1 MLPILVAASCLSAA
15 PPTATIH
22 LPSALVTVTPESE
35 VVVRCGAVG
44 FLPLAG
50 LGPVFEVD
58 GHRHG
63 PRDYAARVTGQRVVG
78 RRVVTGFRAD
88 FGSVSLGYR
97 VTVWPEDG
105 SLRVRVQSGSPFG
118 RGVTAGRVLCSGAWQ
133 RYDLTRTQEAY
144 GQDWWTQTN
153 YLVDEDAFFSAEWML
168 EGSRASGV
176 DTPDPADRGRGP
188 FSAAPNLT
196 YAPLTD
202 GTIPAID
209 ETLVLRVGRSL
220 ADAMP
225 RPRQKPSE
233 YKAEMAHMVY
243 LDLWGGSARD
253 LSHTLALMEAVTS
266 GRRPLLTILQPWE
279 AGGWD
284 ALLPDSIR
292 MPDYGPDPKV
302 GSVEE
307 LQGLAELG
315 TRLGRFGFRTNYMVL
330 RENSPSYVEGRAR
343 FALGPD
349 GTPKWHTSPADWAL
363 LASRQEREIHE
374 LWEPTASFTDQLT
387 SGASPAAWLDFAAA
401 HRPTAGTLGDVLER
415 MRGMANAIKAVHH
428 GPLGSESLMDQYL
441 LGEFVDFGDF
451 GIMDGYH
458 RVTCPEY
465 HLRVMR
471 DFTTFFGMGLHY
483 RFVENA
489 PYPEF
494 HRGRCRFWTDRA
506 QQDDYRCM
514 EVLYGNGGYLA
525 YDGGTPWTYALT
537 ELLLVANLQDYY
549 AGARASAVEYL
560 DGGRWQSLEEL
571 IRAGY
576 TYPISPF
583 GPQPDAFRRVRVR
596 YDSGLVVVTNRSDEP
611 LAIDAGGL
619 ALVLPRSGW
628 AAWMPDGT
636 VRAFSAL
643 HPDTGQRVDAIHDAR
658 RQFRYIDPRGVFT
671 EGVSIPTAWRAGRVA
686 VELDE
691 QAHTLRVRGRALPL
705 RIASPPLES
714 IDFGF
719 ETGPDGWL
727 PGEGILTF
735 GAQNGLL
742 HLRAITPDPQLLSP
756 ELRIP
761 GDSVRALVVRL
772 RATAGEMGQLYFA
785 TSDDPAMSEE
795 RMFPLSI
802 MPGREFV
809 ECRVPVGESRAWRG
823 HTITRLR
830 LDPVHGPDSADV
842 EIDGI
847 WTERE

>member
-1 MLPILVAASCLSAA
+1 MLRLGVATVCLAAASPVLADMCC
-15 PPTATIH
+15 
-22 LPSALVTVTPESE
+22 LPSADVEVTAESG
-35 VVVRCGAVG
+35 VVVRCGGAS
-44 FLPLAG
+44 FRPLAG
-50 LGPVFEVD
+50 LGPVFEV
-58 GHRHG
+58 GGRRYG
-63 PRDYAARVTGQRVVG
+63 PGDYAAWVTGRRVVG

-88 FGSVSLGYR
+88 AGPVTVGYR
-97 VTVWPEDG
+97 LTMWAEGD
-105 SLRVRVQSGSPFG
+105 SLRVRIQSGSPFG
-118 RGVTAGRVLCSGAWQ
+118 RGVTAGQVLCSGAWQ

-144 GQDWWTQTN
+144 GQDWWPQTN

-168 EGSRASGV
+168 EGSRASGSEA
-176 DTPDPADRGRGP
+176 PDPADRGHGP
-188 FSAAPNLT
+188 FAAAPVLT

-209 ETLVLRVGRSL
+209 ETLVLRAGRALS
-220 ADAMP
+220 DAMP

-233 YKAEMAHMVY
+233 YKAEMARMVY
-243 LDLWGGSARD
+243 VDFWGGSAKD
-253 LSHTLALMEAVTS
+253 LTRTLALMEAATW
-266 GRRPLLTILQPWE
+266 GRRRFLTVLQPWE

-292 MPDYGPDPKV
+292 LPEYGPDPKV

-307 LQGLAELG
+307 LRDLADLG
-315 TRLGRFGFRTNYMVL
+315 KRLGRFGFRTNYMVL
-330 RENSPSYVEGRAR
+330 RESSPSYAEGRAR

-349 GTPKWHTSPADWAL
+349 GTPKWHTSPADWAHL
-363 LASRQEREIHE
+363 VARQEREIRE
-374 LWEPTASFTDQLT
+374 LWRPTASFTDQLT
-387 SGASPAAWLDFAAA
+387 SGAAPGAWLDFAAD
-401 HRPTAGTLGDVLER
+401 HEPTTGTVGDALER
-415 MRGMANAIKAVHH
+415 MRGMARAIKEAHR

-471 DFTTFFGMGLHY
+471 DLTTFFGMGLHY

-494 HRGRCRFWTDRA
+494 HRGKCRFWTDRR

-525 YDGGTPWTYALT
+525 YDGGTDWTYVLT

-549 AGARASAVEYL
+549 AGARVSAVEYL
-560 DGGRWQSLEEL
+560 EQGRWQSLAEL
-571 IRAGY
+571 IRAGH

-611 LAIDAGGL
+611 LSVDAGGL

-643 HPDTGQRVDAIHDAR
+643 HPDSGQRVDAIRDDR
-658 RQFRYIDPRGVFT
+658 RQFRYIDPRGVMT
-671 EGVSIPTAWRAGRVA
+671 EGASIPTAWNRGRVA
-686 VELDE
+686 LELD
-691 QAHTLRVRGRALPL
+691 QPAGVLRVDGKALPL
-705 RIASPPLES
+705 RVAEPPVEA

-719 ETGPDGWL
+719 EAGTDGWL
-727 PGEGILTF
+727 PGEGILAF
-735 GAQNGLL
+735 EARDGMLCLKA
-742 HLRAITPDPQLLSP
+742 ATPDPQLLSP
-756 ELRIP
+756 ALRID
-761 GDSVRALVVRL
+761 GDSARTLVVRL

-785 TSDDPAMSEE
+785 TEDDPAMTEE
-795 RMFPLSI
+795 RVFHLSVA
-802 MPGREFV
+802 PGREFV
-809 ECRVPVGESRAWRG
+809 DCRVSVGESSAWRG

-830 LDPVHGPDSADV
+830 LDPVHGPATADI
-842 EIDGI
+842 EIDRI
-847 WTERE
+847 WAE